1 MVDDSLHL
9 FTESRMEQDRAE
21 LRDLKSADQFLARLA
36 AAEAATLTDDYWTKT
51 LPTELA
57 ISAGCKCVRY
67 LF

>member
-1 MVDDSLHL
+1 
-9 FTESRMEQDRAE
+9 MEQDRAE